1 MRKTVLTRADTYR
14 HELCEVRIYNTTND
28 YIKTRQSPS
37 LPEEDVRIRDYGRP
51 KDTRTG
57 GIPKPVPLGIIDGG
71 A

>member
-37 LPEEDVRIRDYGRP
+37 LPEEDVRIEITVDP
-51 KDTRTG
+51 KIHAQEVCQSRYHW
-57 GIPKPVPLGIIDGG
+57 
-71 A
+71 AS